1 MAFPVARRAGSVRS
15 GSLSRSPFPSAPF
28 PPAPFPPNRA
38 AVALVLLVGGL
49 AAVLGTVLDA
59 ALRGGEDRGETVRIV
74 ADLGLT
80 DLALFTEARYSRNPS
95 LADLHTPFQD
105 HPLALDHFPSG
116 SLIGPPRPWG
126 QASLTKGEA
135 SE

>member
-1 MAFPVARRAGSVRS
+1 MTFPVARQTGSARS
-15 GSLSRSPFPSAPF
+15 GGS
-28 PPAPFPPNRA
+28 PFPPNRA
-38 AVALVLLVGGL
+38 VVALVLLAGGL
-49 AAVLGTVLDA
+49 TAILGTVLDA
-59 ALRGGEDRGETVRIV
+59 ALRGNEDRGVTAQVV

-80 DLALFTEARYSRNPS
+80 DLALFTEARYTRNPS

-116 SLIGPPRPWG
+116 SLIGPPTPWG

-135 SE
+135 SASGEASE